1 MELKVAFALCLKE
14 LRSQRYLAQVDLG
27 HQAHVS
33 RLESGKQEATLTT
46 FEQMADALGMSSI
59 ELFARVVAIQ
69 SGQDP
74 SKRDEHWPE
83 TQHEYQQR
91 NSYRTA
97 GQHADEHEQQTNEAH
112 QVHGA
117 ILLVG

>member
-33 RLESGKQEATLTT
+33 RLESGKQE
-46 FEQMADALGMSSI
+46 QMADALGMSSI

-74 SKRDEHWPE
+74 VQLLRAVATDMKRKDS
-83 TQHEYQQR
+83 R
-91 NSYRTA
+91 K
-97 GQHADEHEQQTNEAH
+97 D
-112 QVHGA
+112 
-117 ILLVG
+117 

>member
-74 SKRDEHWPE
+74 VQLLRAVATDMKRKDS
-83 TQHEYQQR
+83 R
-91 NSYRTA
+91 K
-97 GQHADEHEQQTNEAH
+97 D
-112 QVHGA
+112 
-117 ILLVG
+117 